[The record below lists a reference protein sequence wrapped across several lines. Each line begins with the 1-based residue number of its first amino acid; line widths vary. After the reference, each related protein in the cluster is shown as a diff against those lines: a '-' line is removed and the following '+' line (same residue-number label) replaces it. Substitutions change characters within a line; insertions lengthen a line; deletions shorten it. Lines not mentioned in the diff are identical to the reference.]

1 MDANIQEAI
10 QSQVHSAVSASQYQ
24 LLNSLTTL
32 LNTRLN
38 GFQRK
43 RQETQKATSESQLG
57 KITETMT
64 ETYKFRKRGNDE
76 QYIHNQKVF
85 VKMREV
91 NAEIPVEGE
100 NISPANINSAKRKI
114 TEVMDLIRN
123 RYVFSKVVRE
133 VVKHW
138 RGRGLNII
146 MYLDDGLGGG
156 KHLEYSLATHS
167 AIKSDLERFGFS
179 IAQEKCNWHPFQC
192 LEWLGFV
199 WDTSEGV
206 IRITDKRLKKF
217 LGIIEIF
224 LNAVFIFSG

>member
-1 MDANIQEAI
+1 M
-10 QSQVHSAVSASQYQ
+10 
-24 LLNSLTTL
+24 
-32 LNTRLN
+32 
-38 GFQRK
+38 
-43 RQETQKATSESQLG
+43 
-57 KITETMT
+57 
-64 ETYKFRKRGNDE
+64 
-76 QYIHNQKVF
+76 KVF

-91 NAEIPVEGE
+91 NAEILLEDE

-114 TEVMDLIRN
+114 TEIMDLIRN
-123 RYVFSKVVRE
+123 RYIFSKVVRE

-156 KHLEYSLATHS
+156 KHLEDSLATNS

-179 IAQEKCNWHPFQC
+179 TVQEKCNWHPFQC

-206 IRITDKRLKKF
+206 IRITDKRLNKF